1 MGRDGETRRCS
12 EQLGIRWSVS
22 TRGETRRPASEA
34 KRDQRLG
41 AELGR
46 MTSKLNTLHE
56 NYYVRTGDVRVCENN
71 ENWFYQEII
80 EMTNIIM
87 SD

>member
-1 MGRDGETRRCS
+1 M
-12 EQLGIRWSVS
+12 I
-22 TRGETRRPASEA
+22 
-34 KRDQRLG
+34 
-41 AELGR
+41 
-46 MTSKLNTLHE
+46 SKLNTLHE